1 MRVTFR
7 ALRVVTALV
16 LTVLVSPAV
25 AEAPRWVVYTQP
37 DKLLSV
43 RFPGKPTEADQEA
56 PSPLGPLHFKMASLF
71 DATHAFLA
79 AAITYPVDP
88 AAPFDTRKALDGARD
103 QMIANIKGKLT
114 AEKPRKL
121 DGLNGREVW
130 FEAPGPDNHPIH
142 AIARIYVSAKP
153 ARAYM
158 VIAMRMT
165 DQPDP
170 DAAKFLD
177 SMHLGKKVELQR

>member
-7 ALRVVTALV
+7 LCALALAV
-16 LTVLVSPAV
+16 LGSPAF
-25 AEAPRWVVYTQP
+25 AEAPRWVLYTQP

-56 PSPLGPLHFKMASLF
+56 PSPLGTLHFKMATLF
-71 DATHAFLA
+71 DATHAFLT

-88 AAPFDTRKALDGARD
+88 AAPFDTKKALDGARD
-103 QMIANIKGKLT
+103 QMIANIKGTLT
-114 AEKPRKL
+114 SEKPRTL
-121 DGLNGREVW
+121 DGFSGREVW

-142 AIARIYVSAKP
+142 AIARIYASARP

-177 SMHLGKKVELQR
+177 SMHLGKKVELHR